1 MEKKIS
7 IELTEQEL
15 RILQRLIQV
24 APVQGNVQTLP
35 NLLGIVLGIMKKI
48 EDALIPA
55 WGDRKDGSAQ

>member
-1 MEKKIS
+1 MEKKRS

-48 EDALIPA
+48 EDALTPS
-55 WGDRKDGSAQ
+55 WGD